1 MESAMV
7 MWHPVEF
14 IVRNPDATIW
24 NGKDRKFE
32 SVENAVIFVME
43 TLSDG
48 DRATAIIQ
56 TDSRSIGLADI
67 EAIYDGMKP
76 NEGPAGESK

>member
-1 MESAMV
+1 MESATV

-14 IVRNPDATIW
+14 IVQNPDATIW

-32 SVENAVIFVME
+32 SVENAVIFAME

-48 DRATAIIQ
+48 DRATVVIQ
-56 TDSRSIGLADI
+56 TDGRSIDLAEI
-67 EAIYDGMKP
+67 EAIYDGMKRV
-76 NEGPAGESK
+76 ERPAGEDK

>member
-1 MESAMV
+1 MKV
-7 MWHPVEF
+7 G
-14 IVRNPDATIW
+14 R
-24 NGKDRKFE
+24 
-32 SVENAVIFVME
+32 VME

-67 EAIYDGMKP
+67 EAIYDGMKR